1 MLHFRKLSPMYFVID
16 LNLDQVKSMLPRDLR
31 KELLDECWP
40 IDLFTTGGLSSCVR
54 VSPMRCPL
62 QGRLQTQEFL
72 LLGPVSL
79 HGLRPANISRKLA
92 RHRSLSAGQSNKALS
107 HGHSWSRLAQHAGQ
121 RQLGT
126 RLAHLRRLR
135 SLADPTSPS
144 ALPGRRVQPG
154 FAANCLRPGCH
165 DHRSV
170 PVAVSLGLLSQ
181 TERGHQTAHSARPA
195 RQHSYG
201 NHYYSRPD
209 SRGQH
214 SRSANFRSRR
224 LLSNGSGLSRFS
236 PLTPT
241 SFGLGLLHHARPQTF
256 PLSATLLSAGRPHH
270 RYHVRSD
277 RHPDQSRS
285 SGWLPGQTAPHSLFR
300 SPAGKTADLPDQQL
314 YPAATNRRAT
324 LSQPLA
330 SGVVFQMDQA
340 TPAHQKVLRHFCK
353 CAEDS
358 NMDRHLGLR
367 ARGDCQK
374 AIEARR
380 QPLQNST
387 NIERLALRKNSDSRS
402 SFIIGLR
409 NPANHRWQTIDPVP
423 LTLGQ

>member
-300 SPAGKTADLPDQQL
+300 SPAGKIFLTNNFTLPPLTVAQL
-314 YPAATNRRAT
+314 Y
-324 LSQPLA
+324 
-330 SGVVFQMDQA
+330 
-340 TPAHQKVLRHFCK
+340 
-353 CAEDS
+353 
-358 NMDRHLGLR
+358 
-367 ARGDCQK
+367 
-374 AIEARR
+374 
-380 QPLQNST
+380 
-387 NIERLALRKNSDSRS
+387 RS
-402 SFIIGLR
+402 
-409 NPANHRWQTIDPVP
+409 RWQVELFFKWIKQHLRIKNFYGTSENSLRTQIWIAISVYVLVAIVKKELHLDASLFRMLQICSV
-423 LTLGQ
+423 TLFEKTPISQALSLADDQTDLDDLCKQLILFH